1 MSNERPNAVF
11 NIGSQHG
18 NVSNVAGD
26 MTVYG
31 GQQYMAVPAD
41 MIRPELAKLR
51 RALSAL
57 DLDPDIEA
65 AALQLLTTTDHELG
79 QRHPDPH
86 KIARPLERMT
96 MLLKNAGVL
105 AAAGAELIS
114 PIQHIAA
121 FLGTAG
127 QAIMQLIL

>member
-1 MSNERPNAVF
+1 
-11 NIGSQHG
+11 
-18 NVSNVAGD
+18 

-31 GQQYMAVPAD
+31 GQQYVAVPAD

-57 DLDPDIEA
+57 DLDPGVEA
-65 AALQLLTTTDHELG
+65 SARQLLTTADYELG
-79 QRHPDPH
+79 QQRPDPS

-96 MLLKNAGVL
+96 KLLKNAGVL